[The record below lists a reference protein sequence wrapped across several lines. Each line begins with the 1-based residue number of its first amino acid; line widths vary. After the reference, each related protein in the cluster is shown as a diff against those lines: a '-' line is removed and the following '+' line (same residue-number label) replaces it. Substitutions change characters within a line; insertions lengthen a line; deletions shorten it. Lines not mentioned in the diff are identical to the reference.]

1 MPLLKQG
8 RLAEDNWR
16 FVDDD
21 EALPLEGAVVVSLKR
36 WAAERDS
43 LLQRR
48 EALGVRLEP
57 ADLVETLVPDLAHL
71 ALIQIDFPKF
81 NDGRGYS
88 TARLLRQ
95 RYRYPGELRAVGRVL
110 RDQLLY
116 LHRCGFDAFEI
127 ARDDVVETWM
137 RAMSEFAAWYQR
149 AADDRPTVTT
159 LRHRRAG

>member
-8 RLAEDNWR
+8 QIAEDSWR
-16 FVDDD
+16 FVGDD
-21 EALPLEGAVVVSLKR
+21 EALPAEGAVVVSLRR

-43 LLQRR
+43 LLRR
-48 EALGVRLEP
+48 GAALGVRLEP
-57 ADLVETLVPDLAHL
+57 ADLVEILAPDLGRL

-127 ARDDVVETWM
+127 AREDAVEAWIK
-137 RAMSEFAAWYQR
+137 AVSEFGAWYQR
-149 AADDRPTVTT
+149 GADDRLTVTA
-159 LRHRRAG
+159 LRHRKTG

>member
-16 FVDDD
+16 FVGDD
-21 EALPLEGAVVVSLKR
+21 EALPVEGAVVVSLKR

-57 ADLVETLVPDLAHL
+57 ADLVEILVPDLAHL

-127 ARDDVVETWM
+127 AREDAVETWI

-149 AADDRPTVTT
+149 GADDRPTATA
-159 LRHRRAG
+159 LRHRRVG